1 MNMENMDTPSNPS
14 HLAWAVLSQSNAT
27 GRSEVIKITDYADAD
42 AFVQNDPNLYYKSGP
57 FVLT

>member
-1 MNMENMDTPSNPS
+1 MENMNTPSNPS
-14 HLAWAVLSQSNAT
+14 HLAWDVLSQSNAT